1 MAVTRERFE
10 QGLTYDGYKAQMTR
24 NQDRFEANE
33 KNLQIKPD
41 DLAAFK
47 KLPRPLNVLVIAED
61 WCGDVIANVPIIG
74 RLAKD
79 SGKLNLRVF
88 LRDQNHDL
96 IDQYLLRG
104 EFRAI
109 PVFVFFDDNFKQ
121 VGLFIERP
129 DSVTARREEKRR
141 AIYAGDPAFGS
152 PDAPIDQL
160 PEDARTKLT
169 QAIAEMREQMTP
181 FANQE
186 VIRELRAIVEKV
198 PASA

>member
-33 KNLQIKPD
+33 KNLEIKPD

-88 LRDQNHDL
+88 LEQAGTTISPSIFLMVSGGMGVAGTL
-96 IDQYLLRG
+96 ICAFTGLHLGFAPLAGLTLAALPFGWLY
-104 EFRAI
+104 
-109 PVFVFFDDNFKQ
+109 FK
-121 VGLFIERP
+121 R
-129 DSVTARREEKRR
+129 KRR
-141 AIYAGDPAFGS
+141 LSTFGK
-152 PDAPIDQL
+152 QL
-160 PEDARTKLT
+160 PEALELVGRALRDAR
-169 QAIAEMREQMTP
+169 RSS
-181 FANQE
+181 N
-186 VIRELRAIVEKV
+186 V
-198 PASA
+198 